1 MSDPNN
7 PITSVAPSSSPITS
21 VLPSYPP
28 SYHSAGAH
36 GNQLLNRLVLEMR
49 GERIPVERDTLMNL
63 PESILLAL
71 FPNGLLLSRPPMMD
85 GDGFGMDGSMRE
97 HEEEEDGHTFAVD
110 VSDPASPR
118 ESHLNPP
125 AVRPGFL

>member
-28 SYHSAGAH
+28 SYHSAGAN

-49 GERIPVERDTLMNL
+49 GERIPVERDTLMYL

-85 GDGFGMDGSMRE
+85 GDGFGMDGSMGE
-97 HEEEEDGHTFAVD
+97 HEEDDGHTFAVD
-110 VSDPASPR
+110 VSTPQR
-118 ESHLNPP
+118 VGN
-125 AVRPGFL
+125 VT